1 MLFSPNA
8 AGPAKSLVPVEIER
22 PVMRKRAEL
31 HWHKMWVKTWAYLNK
46 FMLPCIFYISDFN
59 RV

>member
-31 HWHKMWVKTWAYLNK
+31 HWHKMWRAMCRFFIAVSFSPAEFPITSIA
-46 FMLPCIFYISDFN
+46 
-59 RV
+59 